1 MKNYF
6 NQLMKDGYYLLVQ
19 DKINWPY
26 ELEIDQKVQLL
37 NLAIE
42 YFQEL
47 EEYEKCTLL
56 QKKIEVLNTPKKKKV
71 RPKKIS
77 YVKKENSTRN

>member
-6 NQLMKDGYYLLVQ
+6 NQLMQDGYHLLVQ

-26 ELEIDQKVQLL
+26 ELETDQKVQLL

-47 EEYEKCTLL
+47 EEYGKDLMKMEG
-56 QKKIEVLNTPKKKKV
+56 
-71 RPKKIS
+71 
-77 YVKKENSTRN
+77 

>member
-6 NQLMKDGYYLLVQ
+6 NQLMQDGYHLLVQ

-26 ELEIDQKVQLL
+26 ELETDQKVQLL

-47 EEYEKCTLL
+47 EEYAKCAALRD
-56 QKKIEVLNTPKKKKV
+56 KIELVKNPLKRRG
-71 RPKKIS
+71 RPKGSKN
-77 YVKKENSTRN
+77 KK

>member
-56 QKKIEVLNTPKKKKV
+56 QKKIEVLRLIP
-71 RPKKIS
+71 P
-77 YVKKENSTRN
+77 

>member
-6 NQLMKDGYYLLVQ
+6 NQLMQDGYHLLIQ

-26 ELEIDQKVQLL
+26 ELETDQKVQLL

-56 QKKIEVLNTPKKKKV
+56 QKKIEVLNTPKKKKG

>member
-42 YFQEL
+42 YFL
-47 EEYEKCTLL
+47 
-56 QKKIEVLNTPKKKKV
+56 
-71 RPKKIS
+71 
-77 YVKKENSTRN
+77 

>member
-42 YFQEL
+42 YL
-47 EEYEKCTLL
+47 KVLL
-56 QKKIEVLNTPKKKKV
+56 SEDT
-71 RPKKIS
+71 
-77 YVKKENSTRN
+77 NSLLTTS

>member
-6 NQLMKDGYYLLVQ
+6 NQLMQDGYHLLVQ

-26 ELEIDQKVQLL
+26 ELETDQKVQLL

-56 QKKIEVLNTPKKKKV
+56 QKKIEVLNTPKKKKG
-71 RPKKIS
+71 RHKKIS

>member
-56 QKKIEVLNTPKKKKV
+56 QKKIEVLNTPKKKKG
-71 RPKKIS
+71 RPKKIII
-77 YVKKENSTRN
+77 E

>member
-26 ELEIDQKVQLL
+26 ELETDQKVQLL

-56 QKKIEVLNTPKKKKV
+56 QKKIEVLNTPKKKKG

-77 YVKKENSTRN
+77 YAKKENSTRN

>member
-1 MKNYF
+1 MENYF
-6 NQLMKDGYYLLVQ
+6 NQVMTDAYTLLTSKRV
-19 DKINWPY
+19 NWPY

-56 QKKIEVLNTPKKKKV
+56 QKKIEVLNTPKKKKG